1 MGDKTFLTPSH
12 TVKIFVVEIVS
23 QLLDMQSTK
32 CLWFQCRNLEPAKP
46 QLADDMFSQ
55 TENRFV
61 HIANL
66 FVERHNILVLRKS
79 NWRTLHILH

>member
-1 MGDKTFLTPSH
+1 
-12 TVKIFVVEIVS
+12 
-23 QLLDMQSTK
+23 
-32 CLWFQCRNLEPAKP
+32 
-46 QLADDMFSQ
+46 
-55 TENRFV
+55 V